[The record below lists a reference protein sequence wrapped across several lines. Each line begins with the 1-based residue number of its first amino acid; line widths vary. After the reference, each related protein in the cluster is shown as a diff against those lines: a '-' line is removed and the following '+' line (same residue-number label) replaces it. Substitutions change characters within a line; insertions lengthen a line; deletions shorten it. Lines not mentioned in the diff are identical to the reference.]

1 MLRIG
6 VHPMNLHLRL
16 AKLWAGLFDGIEVT
30 FVEYPEGRDTGRL
43 IAEGRMDVGGTGST
57 PPLIAQSEGKP
68 VVYLA
73 ASAPRPA
80 NGALLVARDSAV
92 ASLADLKGRRV
103 ALIDGSFH
111 TYLLAR
117 SLEQAGLSLGD
128 VERCEMSP
136 AASRAALAKG
146 EVDVWIAMAPL
157 IDQTIAS
164 GETRL
169 LSLCGSTIPNRSV
182 FWTLADAPAGA
193 AELEAFVAGL
203 VRLGREVAADPER
216 AAALLAGPEAG
227 TAARA
232 PWKAVVVGRDWTIH
246 PASAALVA
254 EQQEE
259 ADVLHAHGDFAR
271 PLTIEAFRAPQGAA

>member
-1 MLRIG
+1 MKIG

-16 AKLWAGLFDGIEVT
+16 AQLWPGAFGGMEVE
-30 FVEYPEGRDTGRL
+30 FVAYPEGRDTGRL
-43 IAEGRMDVGGTGST
+43 IDQRRFAVGGTGST
-57 PPLIAQSEGKP
+57 PPLISQSEGLP
-68 VVYLA
+68 VIYLA

-80 NGALLVARDSAV
+80 NGALLVAADS
-92 ASLADLKGRRV
+92 SLTKLSELKDKRV

-117 SLEQAGLSLGD
+117 SLEQAGLGLAD

-136 AASRAALAKG
+136 QDSRTALSKG
-146 EVDVWIAMAPL
+146 DVDVWIAMAPM

-182 FWTLADAPAGA
+182 FWTLRGADATSE
-193 AELEAFVAGL
+193 ELEGFVAGL
-203 VRLGREVAADPER
+203 IDLGRAVSADPER
-216 AAALLAGPEAG
+216 AVALLAGKEAN
-227 TAARA
+227 AEARA
-232 PWKAVVVGRDWTIH
+232 AWKGVITGRDWTVV
-246 PASAALVA
+246 PASASLVA

-259 ADVLHAHGDFAR
+259 ADVLHAHGDFKA
-271 PLTIEAFRAPQGAA
+271 PLKIESFRAAVGAA

>member
-1 MLRIG
+1 MLTIG

-16 AKLWAGLFDGIEVT
+16 AQLWPGTFPGMDVDFVT
-30 FVEYPEGRDTGRL
+30 YPEGRDTGKL
-43 IAEGRMDVGGTGST
+43 IASGRFAVGGTGST
-57 PPLIAQSEGKP
+57 PPLISQAEGLA

-80 NGALLVARDSAV
+80 NGALLVAAESPIAKP
-92 ASLADLKGRRV
+92 ADLKGRRV

-117 SLEQAGLSLGD
+117 SLEQAGLSLAD

-136 AASRAALAKG
+136 AVARAALMKG
-146 EVDVWIAMAPL
+146 EVDVWIAMAPM
-157 IDQTIAS
+157 IDQTLAS

-182 FWTLADAPAGA
+182 FWTLEGA
-193 AELEAFVAGL
+193 ATEDELEAFVAGL
-203 VRLGREVAADPER
+203 VALGRAISADAER
-216 AAALLAGPEAG
+216 AVGLLAGTGSGAEAQ
-227 TAARA
+227 AA
-232 PWKAVVVGRDWTIH
+232 WKGVVTGRDWTVI
-246 PASAALVA
+246 PARASLVA

-259 ADVLHAHGDFAR
+259 ADVLYAHGDFAA
-271 PLTIEAFRAPQGAA
+271 PLKLEAFRFAAGAA